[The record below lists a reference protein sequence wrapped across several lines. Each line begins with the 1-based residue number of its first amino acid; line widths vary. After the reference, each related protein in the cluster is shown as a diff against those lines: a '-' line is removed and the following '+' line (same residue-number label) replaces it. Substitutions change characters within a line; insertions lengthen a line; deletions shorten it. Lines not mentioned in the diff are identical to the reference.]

1 MFLNHFLEM
10 ISPSVGDILYFFPG
24 SLIKKIEF
32 YFIFESLDKK
42 KMNYNL
48 VLFFGFCLW
57 MPTRAFISNSPLGET
72 AQKIVQKGILA
83 ADESTVTIG
92 KRFEPFSLPNTKE
105 NRDRYRRL
113 LFSAPNLEK
122 YISGAILY
130 QETLENKDLVDLLLE
145 KNIIPGIKLDTGLRP
160 LDGTLGE
167 TWCTGLDTLSDHAK
181 RSYQLGA
188 RFAKWRA
195 VFKID
200 EIQGLPSSLAIR
212 ENAWGLARYARIC
225 QQEGLVPIVEP
236 EILMDGDHS
245 IETTARIQEYVLRSV
260 YDALYQNGVFVE
272 GTLLKPS
279 MTTPGIQRKESSEK
293 IAAMTLETLQRS
305 VPLGV
310 PGIMFL
316 SGGASEQDATLQLN
330 ALNQIKPPG
339 TWKLSFSYGRALQHS
354 CLQTW
359 AGRDEN
365 IEDAQQI
372 LFERAQANFEASRGR
387 YQESNYPISKEP
399 LFITHYQ
406 Y

>member
-1 MFLNHFLEM
+1 LN
-10 ISPSVGDILYFFPG
+10 
-24 SLIKKIEF
+24 
-32 YFIFESLDKK
+32 FIFESLHEK

-48 VLFFGFCLW
+48 VLFFGFCLCLGA
-57 MPTRAFISNSPLGET
+57 PTRAFISNSPLGET
-72 AQKIVQKGILA
+72 AQKLVQKGILA
-83 ADESTVTIG
+83 TDESVMTIG

-113 LFSAPNLEK
+113 LFSTPDLEK
-122 YISGAILY
+122 YISGAILH
-130 QETLENKDLVDLLLE
+130 QETLENNKLVDQLFE

-160 LDGTLGE
+160 LEGTLGE
-167 TWCTGLDTLSDHAK
+167 TWCTGLDTLSDRAK

-200 EIQGLPSSLAIR
+200 EIQGFPSSLAIR

-260 YDALYQNGVFVE
+260 YDALYQNGVFLE
-272 GTLLKPS
+272 STLLKPS
-279 MTTPGIQRKESSEK
+279 MTTPGIQRKESPEK

-330 ALNQIKPPG
+330 ALHQIKPPG
-339 TWKLSFSYGRALQHS
+339 TWKLSFSYGRGLQHS

-387 YQESNYPISKEP
+387 YQESNYSKSKEP